1 MRAFEMP
8 HFGRNNRLANMRA
21 IGVLHV
27 LTDEAPHGTQ
37 TGTQTG
43 TPELNPKM
51 KPKQRPN
58 TKLSQRA
65 LPSAI
70 LRKLEEDT

>member
-1 MRAFEMP
+1 MP

-37 TGTQTG
+37 IGTQTE
-43 TPELNPKM
+43 P
-51 KPKQRPN
+51 PN
-58 TKLSQRA
+58 
-65 LPSAI
+65 
-70 LRKLEEDT
+70 